1 MFYLIPRNSIDGI
14 PPAASSHEKLF
25 GVKMDSELK
34 FEDHITGLCLKISKK
49 KKKKILFH
57 VIRKIQ
63 NTNEG
68 IHRITSQLLSL
79 DMDASFLDIE

>member
-1 MFYLIPRNSIDGI
+1 
-14 PPAASSHEKLF
+14 
-25 GVKMDSELK
+25 MDSELK
-34 FEDHITGLCLKISKK
+34 FEDHITGLCLKISNNNN
-49 KKKKILFH
+49 KKILFH